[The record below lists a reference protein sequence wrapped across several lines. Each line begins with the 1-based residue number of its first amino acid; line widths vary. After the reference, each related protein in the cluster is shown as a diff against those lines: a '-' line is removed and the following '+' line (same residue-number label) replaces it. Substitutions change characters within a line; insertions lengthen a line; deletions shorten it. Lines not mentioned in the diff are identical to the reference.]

1 VNCGSLREVIGRT
14 AVTAKGIG
22 DKRVERSDRRIAGR
36 LVLAVFLLF
45 AQIGAQMHA
54 YAHVDPDS
62 RPVDPAG
69 LHTQRCIQCL
79 SSAPLFSAVG
89 TATATLDFDWGVAIT
104 AVGWSATLLHVKPG
118 TRSFQSRAPPALL

>member
-1 VNCGSLREVIGRT
+1 VNCGSLREVIGCT

-22 DKRVERSDRRIAGR
+22 VKRVERSDRPIPWR

-69 LHTQRCIQCL
+69 LHAQPCSQCL
-79 SSAPLFSAVG
+79 SSAPLFAAVG

-104 AVGWSATLLHVKPG
+104 AVRWSATSLHVQPR
-118 TRSFQSRAPPALL
+118 TRTFQSRAPPALL